1 MTLKKVAPYGAW
13 ESHITTELIVSE
25 SISLGDVLLSD
36 GNVFWQEMR
45 PLEGGRYT
53 IMHQSEDGTKHEILP
68 KSYNARTRVH
78 EYGGG
83 AFLVDKCEVYFSNFS
98 DQQIYKTTL
107 TGTEASQVTYD
118 STFRF
123 ADGVIDSQNHRIIYV
138 AEKHDGKT
146 EPVNCLVSVNLTN
159 AGEINTIASG
169 ADFYSSPVI
178 SPNGENLAWIQW
190 NHPNMPWDSTELHI
204 ADLEENGIRNSR
216 KILGQGESICHPL
229 WSPQGVLHYVSDIS
243 GWWNIYKY
251 ENGMSHNLTPYD
263 AEFTQAQWGLGVRF
277 YDFIDDGQILC
288 SYNTLGFW
296 KIGLLDTITLK
307 LSDVDIIPDM
317 TEINRSGL
325 KANKGKGLLAAGSAD
340 TSHTLYLYQ
349 LDSIQKLIKVQE
361 STQNKIEST
370 HFSKPQPV
378 KYMTSDEQEC
388 HAFYYPPTNINYEAP
403 KSTKPPLIILS
414 HGGPTGATST
424 TLNLSIQYWTNR
436 GFAILD
442 VNYRG
447 STGYGTKYR
456 KALNGNWG
464 VSDVDDCVSGGKYL
478 VSEGLADPG
487 KIAIKGG
494 SAGGFTT
501 LACLAF
507 TDFFKAG
514 ASYYGVSDL
523 TALAEE
529 THKFESRY
537 LDSMVGKYP
546 EEIQKYIERSPINH
560 TDNLS
565 CPVILFQG
573 LEDKIV
579 LPNQSQKMY
588 SSLKSKGIPV
598 SYLEFEGEQH
608 GFRKSENIQR
618 TLAAELYFYSQ
629 IFEFDPFE
637 PIEPINIE
645 NL

>member
-1 MTLKKVAPYGAW
+1 MTSKKIAYYGAW
-13 ESHITTELIVSE
+13 ESQISTESIVSD
-25 SISLGDVLLSD
+25 SINLGDVFVSD
-36 GNVFWQEMR
+36 GNIFWQEMR

-53 IMHQSEDGTKHEILP
+53 IMHQSEDGAKHEILP

-83 AFLVDKCEVYFSNFS
+83 AFLVHKCEVYFSNFS
-98 DQQIYKTTL
+98 DQQVYKTTL
-107 TGTEASQVTYD
+107 TDDEPSQVTHD
-118 STFRF
+118 PTFRF
-123 ADGVIDSQNHRIIYV
+123 ADGVMDSKNARIIYV
-138 AEKHDGKT
+138 AERHDGKR
-146 EPVNCLVSVNLTN
+146 EPVNSLVSVNLAN
-159 AGEINTIASG
+159 AGEITPITSG

-178 SPNGENLAWIQW
+178 SPDGKTLAWIQW
-190 NHPNMPWDSTELHI
+190 NHPNMPWDSTELYI
-204 ADLEENGIRNSR
+204 ADLEENGIRDAR
-216 KILGQGESICHPL
+216 KILGQGESICHPV
-229 WSPQGVLHYVSDIS
+229 WSPSGVLHYVSDIS
-243 GWWNIYKY
+243 GWWNIHKY
-251 ENGMSHNLTPYD
+251 ENSVSHNLTPYE
-263 AEFTQAQWGLGVRF
+263 AEFAQAQWALGVRF
-277 YDFIDDGQILC
+277 YDFINDGQILC
-288 SYNTLGFW
+288 SYNELGFW
-296 KIGLLDTITLK
+296 KIGLLDTVTFE
-307 LSDVDIIPDM
+307 LSDIDAIPGI

-325 KANKGKGLLAAGSAD
+325 KANKGKALFAAGSPD
-340 TSHTLYLYQ
+340 TSYTLYLYQ
-349 LDSIQKLIKVQE
+349 PEGVPKLNKVQE
-361 STQNKIEST
+361 STRTEIESA

-388 HAFYYPPTNINYEAP
+388 HAFYYPPLNVNYEAP
-403 KSTKPPLIILS
+403 ESTRPPLIILS
-414 HGGPTGATST
+414 HGGPTGATSN
-424 TLNLSIQYWTNR
+424 TLNLGIQYWTNR

-447 STGYGTKYR
+447 STGYGTNYR

-464 VSDVDDCVSGGKYL
+464 ISDVDDCVSGGKYL
-478 VSEGLADPG
+478 VSEGLVDPE

-546 EEIQKYIERSPINH
+546 EETQKYVERSPINH

-608 GFRKSENIQR
+608 GFRKSENIQK
-618 TLAAELYFYSQ
+618 TLEAEFYFYSRV
-629 IFEFDPFE
+629 FGFKPFDP
-637 PIEPINIE
+637 IDPINIE

>member
-1 MTLKKVAPYGAW
+1 MTSKKVAHYGAW
-13 ESHITTELIVSE
+13 ESQITTDSIVSN
-25 SISLGDVLLSD
+25 SISLGDVFVSD
-36 GNVFWQEMR
+36 GNIFWQEMR

-53 IMHQSEDGTKHEILP
+53 IMHQTENGAKHEIIP
-68 KSYNARTRVH
+68 KSFNARTRVH

-98 DQQIYKTTL
+98 DQQVYKTTL
-107 TGTEASQVTYD
+107 TGTEPSQVTHD
-118 STFRF
+118 LTLRF
-123 ADGVIDSQNHRIIYV
+123 ADGVMDSKNHRIIYV
-138 AEKHDGKT
+138 AERHDGIR
-146 EPVNCLVSVNLTN
+146 EPVNSLVSVDLAN
-159 AGEINTIASG
+159 AGKVTTITSG
-169 ADFYSSPVI
+169 ADFYSSPAI
-178 SPNGENLAWIQW
+178 SPDGESIAWIQW
-190 NHPNMPWDSTELHI
+190 NHPNMPWDSTQLCI
-204 ADLEENGIRNSR
+204 ADLEENGIQNAR
-216 KILGQGESICHPL
+216 KILGEGESICHPN
-229 WSPQGVLHYVSDIS
+229 WSPSGVLHYVSDLS
-243 GWWNIYKY
+243 GWWNIHKY
-251 ENGMSHNLTPYD
+251 ENGVSHNLTPID
-263 AEFTQAQWGLGVRF
+263 AEFTQAQWGLGGRF
-277 YDFIDDGQILC
+277 YDFINDSQIIC
-288 SYNTLGFW
+288 SYNKSGFW
-296 KIGLLDTITLK
+296 QIGLLDTTTFH
-307 LSDVDIIPDM
+307 LSEIDTVPQI

-325 KANKGKGLLAAGSAD
+325 KANNGKALFGGGSTD
-340 TSHTLYLYQ
+340 TSYTLYLYQ
-349 LDSIQKLIKVQE
+349 PGDARKLKKIQE
-361 STQNKIEST
+361 STRNEIGSD

-378 KYMTSDEQEC
+378 KYLTSDEQEC
-388 HAFYYPPTNINYEAP
+388 HGFYYPPTNMNYEAP
-403 KSTKPPLIILS
+403 ASTNPPLIILS
-414 HGGPTGATST
+414 HGGPTGATSN
-424 TLNLSIQYWTNR
+424 TLNLSIQYWTSR

-464 VSDVDDCVSGGKYL
+464 LSDVDDCVSGGKYL
-478 VSEGLADPG
+478 VSKGLADPE
-487 KIAIKGG
+487 KIAIRGG

-507 TDFFKAG
+507 TNFFKAG

-546 EEIQKYIERSPINH
+546 EEIQKYANRSPVNH

-573 LEDKIV
+573 LEDQIV

-608 GFRKSENIQR
+608 GFRKSENIKR
-618 TLAAELYFYSQ
+618 TLEAEFYFYSRVFG
-629 IFEFDPFE
+629 FEPFDP
-637 PIEPINIE
+637 IDPINIE